1 MNTIPNELFDAE
13 RSISMEAE
21 LLGIGRAAT
30 EFADKLRGY
39 LSGVKKYIVGVFT
52 PLENARIINFKQD
65 HGIRKKLEAT
75 NYVNMTDITVF
86 IPPGLTATWV
96 DYLDILEDSQDLADT
111 ILTEVLRPAIVYF
124 SQLLGTP
131 ESLASINPISAAQT
145 IGNREEK
152 ITAVRKRIS
161 ESFNPGK
168 TLDRGKYGQYF
179 RRHAEWGEVNNRVG
193 DLVEK
198 ITVTNPR
205 TVSASVSEL
214 TRLMDTL
221 IIRMKQN
228 PEHYSLSGVKAADLA
243 KIAMNLGKEVEFFAG
258 HFYLIQQAAAAMDET
273 VKRFRTI
280 L

>member
-52 PLENARIINFKQD
+52 PLENERIISFKQD

-75 NYVNMTDITVF
+75 NYVNMVEINIY
-86 IPPGLTATWV
+86 IPPGLVVPWV
-96 DYLDILEDSQDLADT
+96 DYLDVLEDSQDLADT
-111 ILTEVLRPAIVYF
+111 ILTDVLRPAIVYF

-131 ESLASINPISAAQT
+131 ETLATINPISAAQT

-152 ITAVRKRIS
+152 ITAIRKRIGD
-161 ESFNPGK
+161 SFQQGQ

-179 RRHAEWGEVNNRVG
+179 KRHADWAETSSRVG
-193 DLVEK
+193 DLIDK
-198 ITVTNPR
+198 ITITNPR
-205 TVSASVSEL
+205 TVSKSVSEL

-228 PEHYSLSGVKAADLA
+228 PEHYSVSGVKAADLA

-273 VKRFRTI
+273 TKRFRTI